1 MENPLQLRN
10 ESQLM
15 QVEFTSFQPRMY
27 RCCCRRRFPLQREN
41 NPLFR
46 AVLSDNLAELQ
57 TLVESGHRVNTKNAK
72 GCSLLNF
79 AMRRKRVEIF
89 DYLLSLDQIDVDYRD
104 RMHQSPLLYL
114 AGVCFDEYFALEL
127 LKKGADVNLTDDSGF
142 SFLHLAARAYCDDN
156 LRVGQLVI
164 DKGADVDL
172 RGHYGVTPLYA
183 ACEEGNFDWVS
194 MLLYY
199 GADPMVPTHRKILPV
214 AVVASNANQDE
225 EQQTLLQEIIFNH
238 TFDNDKICLS
248 LPTLTAAMT
257 LSSDLFVKIL
267 DKASSVE
274 YDLSDLQHLVT
285 SLIHVKA
292 QHLELF
298 MQNFGFIIKDMID
311 NFPPLEV
318 LIKISLDCEMSGL
331 RDIVQV
337 FLDSEYC
344 AEFVQSCDPT
354 LPAIS
359 RLIQEFTI
367 EEEEK
372 FTQMVCLMLTYGL
385 GVTSTDLDA
394 VYNQYGYCELFKL
407 LLHMAVT
414 LTNNCNNVHSIAAL
428 YYNPNLSLDDF
439 LNDFSINSHLLHF
452 YNHRKLKE
460 ICLDV
465 IEDGEKLPELPQVP
479 YLLELSRNAA
489 RNFIVSKFKIRN
501 CSQFYTVLRWLP
513 IGEMN
518 KKIIALEK
526 KIYE

>member
-1 MENPLQLRN
+1 
-10 ESQLM
+10 M
-15 QVEFTSFQPRMY
+15 QFEFTSFHPRMY
-27 RCCCRRRFPLQREN
+27 RCCCRRRRES

-57 TLVESGHRVNTKNAK
+57 ALVESGHPVNIQNAK

-89 DYLLSLDQIDVDYRD
+89 DYLLSLDEIDVDFRD
-104 RMHQSPLLYL
+104 RMDQSPLLYL

-127 LKKGADVNLTDDSGF
+127 IRKGADIHSVDDSGF

-156 LRVGQLVI
+156 LRVGQLI
-164 DKGADVDL
+164 IEQGADVD
-172 RGHYGVTPLYA
+172 RQGHYGVTPLYT
-183 ACEEGNFDWVS
+183 ACEEGNFDWAC
-194 MLLYY
+194 MLLFY
-199 GADPMVPTHRKILPV
+199 GADPMIPTHRGILPV
-214 AVVASNANQDE
+214 AVVSSNTSED
-225 EQQTLLQEIIFNH
+225 QQVLLQEIIFNY
-238 TFDNDKICLS
+238 TFDDDGVTLS

-257 LSSDLFVKIL
+257 LNSDLFVKIL
-267 DKASSVE
+267 DKVSNIDYNV
-274 YDLSDLQHLVT
+274 SDLQHLVT

-292 QHLELF
+292 EHLKLF
-298 MQNFGFIIKDMID
+298 MRNFGFIIKDMIE

-331 RDIVQV
+331 REIIEV
-337 FLDSEYC
+337 FLDSVYC
-344 AEFVQSCDPT
+344 AKFVQSCDPN
-354 LPAIS
+354 LPTIS
-359 RLIQEFTI
+359 RFIQEFTS

-372 FTQMVCLMLTYGL
+372 FTEMVCLMLSYGL

-394 VYNQYGYCELFKL
+394 VYNQFGYCELFKL
-407 LLHMAVT
+407 LLHMDITIV
-414 LTNNCNNVHSIAAL
+414 NNNNDMRSIAML
-428 YYNPNLSLDDF
+428 YYNPDISLDNL
-439 LNDFSINSHLLHF
+439 LNDFYINPYLLHF

-460 ICLDV
+460 ICLSV
-465 IEDGEKLPELPQVP
+465 GEGCEKLPELPQVP

-489 RNFIVSKFKIRN
+489 RKYIVNKFNIKK
-501 CSQFYTVLRWLP
+501 SAQFYTVLRWLP